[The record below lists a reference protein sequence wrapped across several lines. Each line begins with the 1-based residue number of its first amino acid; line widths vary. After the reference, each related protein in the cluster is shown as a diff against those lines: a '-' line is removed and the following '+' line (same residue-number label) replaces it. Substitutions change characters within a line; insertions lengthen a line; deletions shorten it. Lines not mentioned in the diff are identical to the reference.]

1 MQYYLKTWSIMLLSL
16 VVLTS
21 SYAKGGYQVKK
32 SFPVPGIAKWDYIAL
47 CNSNDNLYL
56 SHGTKVNILNK
67 NTGAYI
73 GIIDS
78 TEGVHGICFDEK
90 TNQGYTSNGKA
101 NSLTVFNLKTNA
113 VITTIAVGKNPDY
126 IFYDKESEKVYV
138 GNGKDNSLSIIDPS
152 KNVVIKTVD
161 VGGKPEA
168 AVSGMNGKIYI
179 NVEDKNEVVV
189 LNSKTFEI
197 ENHFKVGTGDE
208 PAGLAI
214 DVSTKRLF
222 IGCGNKL
229 MVVMDAT
236 NGKVIKEVP
245 IGDGC
250 DGVGFDEKNKIVYC
264 SNGEGTLSAI
274 EEKSADDYKFLE
286 NIETKKGARTLVVDS
301 KTGIIY
307 LPASEQEEKKPG
319 EKRAKG
325 KEGTFQVLVVG
336 K

>member
-1 MQYYLKTWSIMLLSL
+1 MLLSL

-21 SYAKGGYQVKK
+21 SYAKGGYKVLQ
-32 SFPVPGIAKWDYIAL
+32 SFPVSGIAKWDYIAL
-47 CNSNDNLYL
+47 CNSNDYLYL
-56 SHGTKVNILNK
+56 SHGTQVNILNK
-67 NTGAYI
+67 NTGEAVGVI
-73 GIIDS
+73 ENTD
-78 TEGVHGICFDEK
+78 GVHGICFDDN
-90 TNQGYTSNGKA
+90 THQGYTSNGKS
-101 NSLTVFNLKTNA
+101 NNVSVFNLGTNK
-113 VITTIAVGKNPDY
+113 ITITIAVGKNPDA
-126 IFYDKESEKVYV
+126 IFYDENSQKVYV
-138 GNGKDNSLSIIDPS
+138 GNGKDNSMSIIDPI
-152 KNVVIKTVD
+152 KNEVIKTID
-161 VGGKPEA
+161 LGGKPEA

-189 LNSKTFEI
+189 LNNKTFEI

-307 LPASEQEEKKPG
+307 LPTSEQEEKKPG